1 MDLAADV
8 VYHHQMDEFQQALR
22 PEAEEPIVVRK
33 GDQVGDILV
42 NDLIDMTWM
51 PVGSGRNK
59 PGLLILESGG
69 NLVEYDPANS
79 KLEPL
84 RLAAAENSQLPQ
96 LVGSHSGRFYLLDP
110 KANEIWRYG
119 PTPDGYSAAPDSW
132 LQVETDLAGVEDMA
146 IGDSI
151 FLVYAGGA
159 ISKLSAGEPDT
170 FDLSSWDVP
179 PQNPTAI
186 FTRPLN
192 ETQWVYIADAGNGRI
207 VQAGKDGLFR
217 RQFRLV
223 EPEDRRD
230 GDPLADVTSLFVDEI
245 GGRAFFLSGRSLYL
259 LILPD

>member
-1 MDLAADV
+1 
-8 VYHHQMDEFQQALR
+8 MDEFQQALR
-22 PEAEEPIVVRK
+22 PDDGEPVIVRR

-42 NDLIDMTWM
+42 NDLIDMVWM
-51 PVGSGRNK
+51 PVGSGRTTA
-59 PGLLILESGG
+59 GLVILESGDW
-69 NLVEYDPANS
+69 LLEYDPANK

-84 RLAAAENSQLPQ
+84 RLAATETWQLPQ

-110 KANEIWRYG
+110 KANQLWRYS
-119 PTPDGYSAAPDSW
+119 PTPDGYSDPPDSW
-132 LQVETDLAGVEDMA
+132 LQVETDLAGVTDLA
-146 IGDSI
+146 VGDSI
-151 FLVYAGGA
+151 YLVYADGGIA
-159 ISKLSAGEPDT
+159 KLSAGEPDT
-170 FDLSSWDVP
+170 FDLASWDTP

-192 ETQWVYIADAGNGRI
+192 ETQWVYVADAGNSRI

-223 EPEDRRD
+223 DAEDRRD
-230 GDPLADVTSLFVDEI
+230 PDPLADVVSLFVDEI